1 MAKGLIC
8 DRCGQVFTEYR
19 KMNDFE
25 IFPYSGIKTVNQSK
39 VISYDLCKDCTET
52 VIQYIN
58 NEVQM
63 VLFTDKETPDEAE
76 SDTGA
81 DRHI

>member
-8 DRCGQVFTEYR
+8 DRCGQVFTEYG
-19 KMNDFE
+19 KMNSFD
-25 IFPYSGIKTVNQSK
+25 IMPYCGIKATNQSK
-39 VISYDLCKDCTET
+39 VISFDLCKDCTET

-63 VLFTDKETPDEAE
+63 VLYKDKGTPNEAVT
-76 SDTGA
+76 DTGA
-81 DRHI
+81 DGYI

>member
-8 DRCGQVFTEYR
+8 DRCGQIFTKGYG
-19 KMNDFE
+19 KMNNFD
-25 IFPYSGIKTVNQSK
+25 IMPYCGIKAINQSK

-58 NEVQM
+58 NEVQI

-76 SDTGA
+76 TEGNEKE
-81 DRHI
+81 